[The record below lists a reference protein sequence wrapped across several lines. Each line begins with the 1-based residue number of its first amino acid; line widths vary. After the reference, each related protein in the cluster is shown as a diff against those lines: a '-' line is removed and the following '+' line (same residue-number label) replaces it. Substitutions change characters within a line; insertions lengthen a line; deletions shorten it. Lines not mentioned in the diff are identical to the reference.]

1 MLPQEIIRRKR
12 DGEILS
18 TEEILFFSKGIGDG
32 SISEGQIAAFAMA
45 VYFKGMTLKER
56 VTLTEG
62 MRDSGEVLE
71 WRGLDGPVID
81 KHSTGGVGDNVS
93 LILGICEIVLAE
105 NIRSAFF

>member
-45 VYFKGMTLKER
+45 VYFKGMTLEETSYADRGNARFGGSAR
-56 VTLTEG
+56 VEG
-62 MRDSGEVLE
+62 AG
-71 WRGLDGPVID
+71 WP
-81 KHSTGGVGDNVS
+81 GD
-93 LILGICEIVLAE
+93 
-105 NIRSAFF
+105 R